1 MPQKASRKRRAFWFW
16 MLIGV
21 SFSAA
26 LGSMLLMNFGE
37 TKNPASPTAVT
48 SVAIEVHKTFSRKSH
63 FDNEKTRRDSP
74 RMKPE
79 LANDGNSV
87 AGKKKTERQINS
99 NGLTPTNAAVP
110 AKNNTGDK
118 RISAN
123 DTRKK
128 RLGHPLISV
137 ENKQAL
143 NSLSE
148 GKNTFQTTQ
157 LATLFEPI
165 SPIKSSLITALE
177 LSLIHISEPTRP

>member
-1 MPQKASRKRRAFWFW
+1 MDRQSNGLKEKMDAHEFGFNEQNWEAMASILDSEMPQKASRKRRAFWFW

-110 AKNNTGDK
+110 AKNNT
-118 RISAN
+118 
-123 DTRKK
+123 
-128 RLGHPLISV
+128 
-137 ENKQAL
+137 
-143 NSLSE
+143 
-148 GKNTFQTTQ
+148 
-157 LATLFEPI
+157 
-165 SPIKSSLITALE
+165 
-177 LSLIHISEPTRP
+177 